1 MPCRL
6 DDLLVLVPII
16 RCELAR
22 HLRDYRLLVLV
33 VGGPVLLTIA
43 SLAYLGDFEERRARW
58 SRLSLEAER
67 SANLEKMV
75 VPRPYSLLG
84 FLRATPREQW
94 DEAAVLQAHLVDV
107 PQAPPEE
114 RSWTVATEP
123 FDWSIVI
130 LTFYSLMAV
139 ALSYDAVAGEKASGT
154 LRVVAS
160 RPIGRLSLIVSKI
173 CAGWLVVAG
182 SLVLGVLAALA
193 LAVGGGLAVSWFEGG
208 VVALALVE
216 ILSFLLFSVLLGV
229 AASVS
234 TTRPQAALQR
244 ALGAWVLLALAVPG
258 LVAVL
263 GSRLHPL
270 PSEMDFRSN
279 VQLHESDFMW
289 RLGVSSRPLT
299 EIVRTPGISAEE
311 KRRRIATL
319 EAEMWSEQEVAL
331 AEMER
336 GYADLRRD
344 YLLQSSV
351 QEKWV
356 DRWSVLSPHALLS
369 ASLDRITLAG
379 WSGRSE
385 FLRQVERFEP
395 VFTSF
400 VLEQRKLR
408 RDEARENGPSAKD
421 VDDEGREYELRA
433 LSRLDYSEVAVPA
446 EAFPRFEWRE
456 PSVAG
461 LVARAVPDLLW
472 LFLFVTL
479 ALSFVLW
486 RFARYDCR

>member
-1 MPCRL
+1 M
-6 DDLLVLVPII
+6 
-16 RCELAR
+16 
-22 HLRDYRLLVLV
+22 
-33 VGGPVLLTIA
+33 
-43 SLAYLGDFEERRARW
+43 W

-75 VPRPYSLLG
+75 IPSPYSSLG

-94 DEAAVLQAHLVDV
+94 DEAAVLQAHLVEV
-107 PQAPPEE
+107 PQTPLEQ
-114 RSWTVATEP
+114 RSWTGATEP

-130 LTFYSLMAV
+130 LFFYSLMAV
-139 ALSYDAVAGEKASGT
+139 ALSYDTVAGEKASGT
-154 LRVVAS
+154 LRALAS
-160 RPIGRLSLIVSKI
+160 RPVGRLALIIGKI
-173 CAGWLVVAG
+173 CTCWLVLAG
-182 SLVLGVLAALA
+182 SLVLGGLAALA
-193 LAVGGGLAVSWFEGG
+193 LAVGGGFAVSWFEGG

-216 ILSFLLFSVLLGV
+216 ILLFLLFFVLLGV

-234 TTRPQAALQR
+234 TTQPQAALQR
-244 ALGAWVLLALAVPG
+244 ALGAWVLIALAVPG
-258 LVAVL
+258 LVAVV

-270 PSEMDFRSN
+270 PSEMDFQSN

-299 EIVRTPGISAEE
+299 EIVRAPGVSAEE
-311 KRRRIATL
+311 KRHRIAAL
-319 EAEMWSEQEVAL
+319 EAEMWSEQEAAL

-336 GYADLRRD
+336 GYANLRRD
-344 YLLQSSV
+344 YLLQSSA
-351 QEKWV
+351 QEEWI
-356 DRWSVLSPHALLS
+356 DRWSVLSVHALLG
-369 ASLDRITLAG
+369 ASLDRLTLAG

-408 RDEARENGPSAKD
+408 RDEARENGPRAME

-433 LSRLDYSEVAVPA
+433 LSRLDYSEVAVPT

-456 PSVAG
+456 PSVSG
-461 LVARAVPDLLW
+461 LVA
-472 LFLFVTL
+472 
-479 ALSFVLW
+479 
-486 RFARYDCR
+486 